1 MRIISPR
8 LPIVSERSTMQTNR
22 TYSGRRFARFA
33 IAGVSA
39 LVGGAVIV
47 HVLLLPVWPIYH
59 IPLIPKFGFADC
71 PIIEDEDDWSS
82 PFGSVDILPT
92 LMERLERAVRLSIER
107 EGYTIQALGITGD
120 MGVLETVWLDESAS
134 GDRYALK
141 GPKLL
146 DGRTLYKTVDTRGI
160 ATFEDGTE
168 IKFRVYFGT
177 IPHHAKREC
186 LVRGVAIQP
195 TWLNRN

>member
-1 MRIISPR
+1 M
-8 LPIVSERSTMQTNR
+8 L
-22 TYSGRRFARFA
+22 A
-33 IAGVSA
+33 IAGVLA

-47 HVLLLPVWPIYH
+47 HVLFLPVFPIYH

-82 PFGSVDILPT
+82 PYGAVTILPT
-92 LMERLERAVRLSIER
+92 LMERLESAVRLDIER
-107 EGYTIQALGITGD
+107 NGSTRERLAITQD
-120 MGVLETVWLDESAS
+120 MGALETVWLDEFAT

-146 DGRTLYKTVDTRGI
+146 DGRTLYKTVDARGL
-160 ATFEDGTE
+160 ATFEDGKE

-177 IPHHAKREC
+177 VPFHVKREC
-186 LVRGVAIQP
+186 VVRGVAIQP
-195 TWLNRN
+195 TWLHRN